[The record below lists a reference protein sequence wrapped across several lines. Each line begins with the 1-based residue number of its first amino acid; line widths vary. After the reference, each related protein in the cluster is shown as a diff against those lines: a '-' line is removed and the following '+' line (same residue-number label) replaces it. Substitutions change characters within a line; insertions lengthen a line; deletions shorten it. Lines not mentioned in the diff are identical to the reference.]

1 MMNYMKEINAFHTQN
16 MFDPLSGSAVA
27 LWSVLM
33 HVNNL
38 CGWKKE
44 FSVAATQLQAMA
56 GLKSTTFKAA
66 RKELQEK
73 GRIIVTSRG
82 ANRAAMYQMIS
93 QQMDYTQEDINGAE
107 ETIHKTKHIPA
118 CTPTYNEAD
127 QPPNT
132 EARTHTSQENYP
144 PKSNSASLADYTNSH
159 SADKC
164 TNHNNDHKHV
174 HTSDHT
180 PAPFFKQD
188 SGKQKQDNTTT
199 TTDAIR
205 FYQENFGIPSPFIME
220 DILSWTKDVSE
231 PLVLHAMKL
240 ALEQDKTTWRYVKGI
255 LQAWMKKNI
264 TTVDAAIIEEQA
276 YRNKQHAFVT
286 SRMQP
291 TTEVI
296 PDWFKKQK
304 QQEAKRKADTSAA
317 TPKKD
322 PAEEQRE
329 LEALLEKYTGSGT

>member
-1 MMNYMKEINAFHTQN
+1 MNYMKEINAFHTQN
-16 MFDPLSGSAVA
+16 MFDPLSGAAVA

-44 FSVAATQLQAMA
+44 FTVAATQLQAMA

-93 QQMDYTQEDINGAE
+93 QQMDYTHWDIREPE
-107 ETIHKTKHIPA
+107 ETIHKTKPIPA
-118 CTPTYNEAD
+118 STTTYSGAD
-127 QPPNT
+127 QLSNIEARAHTPKENIPPNNP
-132 EARTHTSQENYP
+132 A
-144 PKSNSASLADYTNSH
+144 AFTNSH
-159 SADKC
+159 IADQC
-164 TNHNNDHKHV
+164 SNHITDHPTFL
-174 HTSDHT
+174 TSDHT
-180 PAPFFKQD
+180 PDPFFKQD
-188 SGKQKQDNTTT
+188 SGKQKLDNTTT

-220 DILSWTKDVSE
+220 DILIWAKDVSE

-240 ALEQDKTTWRYVKGI
+240 ALEQDKPTWRYVKGI
-255 LQAWMKKNI
+255 LQAWTKKDINS
-264 TTVDAAIIEEQA
+264 VDAAINEEQA
-276 YRNKQHAFVT
+276 YRNKQHTFMT

-291 TTEVI
+291 TTEVL
-296 PDWFKKQK
+296 PDWFVEQK
-304 QQEAKRKADTSAA
+304 QLEAKRKAETSAA

-329 LEALLEKYTGSGT
+329 LEALLAIYAESSEV

>member
-1 MMNYMKEINAFHTQN
+1 MNYMKEINAFHTQN

-44 FSVAATQLQAMA
+44 FTVAATQLQAMA

-93 QQMDYTQEDINGAE
+93 QQIDYVQEDIREPE
-107 ETIHKTKHIPA
+107 EAIHKTKFTPA
-118 CTPTYNEAD
+118 STRTYSGAD
-127 QPPNT
+127 QPSNT
-132 EARTHTSQENYP
+132 EARSHTPQENILP
-144 PKSNSASLADYTNSH
+144 NSTPTSLPDFTNSH
-159 SADKC
+159 NADRC
-164 TNHNNDHKHV
+164 SNHITDHPNV
-174 HTSDHT
+174 HTIDHT

-205 FYQENFGIPSPFIME
+205 FYQENFGIPSPFIMG
-220 DILSWTKDVSE
+220 DILSWTKDLSE

-240 ALEQDKTTWRYVKGI
+240 ALEQDKATWRYVKGI
-255 LQAWMKKNI
+255 LQAWVKKNI
-264 TTVDAAIIEEQA
+264 ITVDAAIAEEQA
-276 YRNKQHAFVT
+276 YRNKQHAFVNT
-286 SRMQP
+286 RMQP
-291 TTEVI
+291 TAEVL
-296 PDWFKKQK
+296 PDWFIKQK
-304 QQEAKRKADTSAA
+304 QQEAKQKAETSAA

-322 PAEEQRE
+322 SAKEQRE
-329 LEALLEKYTGSGT
+329 LEALLAKYAGNGM

>member
-44 FSVAATQLQAMA
+44 FTVAATQLQAMA

-93 QQMDYTQEDINGAE
+93 QQMDYTQEEISESE
-107 ETIHKTKHIPA
+107 EVIRKTKHILA
-118 CTPTYNEAD
+118 YTPTYNETD
-127 QPPNT
+127 QPSNS
-132 EARTHTSQENYP
+132 EARTHTSEENSP
-144 PKSNSASLADYTNSH
+144 SKNALTSLAASTNSH
-159 SADKC
+159 NKDQCS
-164 TNHNNDHKHV
+164 NHITDHPNVLTVV
-174 HTSDHT
+174 HTPD
-180 PAPFFKQD
+180 PFFKQD
-188 SGKQKQDNTTT
+188 NRKQKQDNTTT

-220 DILSWTKDVSE
+220 NILSWTKDLSE

-255 LQAWMKKNI
+255 LQAWVKKNI
-264 TTVDAAIIEEQA
+264 TTVDAAVIEEQA
-276 YRNKQHAFVT
+276 YRNKQHTFLT
-286 SRMQP
+286 TRMHP

-296 PDWFKKQK
+296 PDWFIKQK
-304 QQEAKRKADTSAA
+304 QQEAKRKAETSTA

-322 PAEEQRE
+322 PAEEQRD
-329 LEALLEKYTGSGT
+329 LEALLAKYR

>member
-44 FSVAATQLQAMA
+44 FTVAATQLQAMA

-93 QQMDYTQEDINGAE
+93 QKMDYAQEEINESE
-107 ETIHKTKHIPA
+107 EAIHKTKHIPA
-118 CTPTYNEAD
+118 CTPTYNEAN
-127 QPPNT
+127 QPPST
-132 EARTHTSQENYP
+132 EARTHTSQENPP
-144 PKSNSASLADYTNSH
+144 PKKAPTSLADFTNSH
-159 SADKC
+159 IADQC
-164 TNHNNDHKHV
+164 SNHITDHPTVLTN
-174 HTSDHT
+174 DHT

-188 SGKQKQDNTTT
+188 NRKQKQDNTTT
-199 TTDAIR
+199 NIGAIH
-205 FYQENFGIPSPFIME
+205 FYQQNFGVPSPFIME
-220 DILSWTKDVSE
+220 DILCWTKDVSE

-255 LQAWMKKNI
+255 LQAWSKKNI
-264 TTVDAAIIEEQA
+264 TTVDGAIIEEQA
-276 YRNKQHAFVT
+276 YRNKQHAFLT
-286 SRMQP
+286 TRMQP

-304 QQEAKRKADTSAA
+304 QQEAKRKAETRAA

-329 LEALLEKYTGSGT
+329 LEALLAKYAGSVT